1 MVIVFL
7 APLTYLA
14 APASARASPGVVHP
28 VTGAKTAKTT
38 QYHGLEG
45 RQYHRYGLSSA
56 SDSRWLRESGSS
68 HGELEST
75 ISSSV
80 ISRILA
86 SHSRRPMTKLLIS
99 DHPQFDTQVG
109 ILNGSQI
116 GSQKSRD
123 PSLMLQI
130 GAALGL
136 VYVGFLATWFWATRF
151 RMRPP
156 RDAHH

>member
-1 MVIVFL
+1 VFL
-7 APLTYLA
+7 ASLAYLA

-38 QYHGLEG
+38 QYHGLER

-56 SDSRWLRESGSS
+56 SDSRWLRESSS
-68 HGELEST
+68 SNGELKNA
-75 ISSSV
+75 ISLSV

-86 SHSRRPMTKLLIS
+86 FHSRRPMTKPLIS
-99 DHPQFDTQVG
+99 HHPRFDTRIG
-109 ILNGSQI
+109 ILNSSQI
-116 GSQKSRD
+116 GSQKSRNL
-123 PSLMLQI
+123 SLMLQI

-136 VYVGFLATWFWATRF
+136 VYVGFLATWFWATRLK
-151 RMRPP
+151 MRPP